1 MLLPLAPP
9 TRVAFSAR
17 EVARPGEIW
26 RLFQEVALAG
36 SAAGGWT
43 PQRYLAERCAF
54 VMRSMR
60 VVHERE
66 LAYGEGV
73 SASTCIARI
82 RRDTFFT
89 RDSAVQDARGVVA
102 RTRQEW
108 AVVSYD
114 LAAMRAPRELL
125 EAFPPESSP
134 EVSMPEIEPRA
145 EVALAPLE
153 IDALFCFTDP
163 LDHVNHTV
171 HVDWCDGAIAR
182 ALARGGIAARELVPV
197 AEEATFRAG
206 IVVGDRVRVE
216 SSLVGA
222 TAAGALAF
230 THRVFAGEVLAASLT
245 TVRTLVG
252 EDGAERMAR
261 ALGGSSSGGGLPS
274 RSSEG

>member
-1 MLLPLAPP
+1 MELPLAPP

-60 VVHERE
+60 VVHDRE
-66 LAYGEGV
+66 LAYGEAV

-82 RRDTFFT
+82 RRETFFT
-89 RDSAVQDARGVVA
+89 RDSVVCDGQGPFA

-114 LAAMRAPRELL
+114 LAAMRAPPALL
-125 EAFPPESSP
+125 EAFPAEPSP
-134 EVSMPEIEPRA
+134 EVEMPAVEPHPPL
-145 EVALAPLE
+145 ALAPLE

-182 ALARGGIAARELVPV
+182 AMVRAGVPPRELVPL

-216 SSLVGA
+216 TTLVGA
-222 TAAGALAF
+222 SARGVTF
-230 THRVFAGEVLAASLT
+230 DHRISTGDKLAATLT
-245 TVRTLVG
+245 TVRTLA
-252 EDGAERMAR
+252 GAEGGRR
-261 ALGGSSSGGGLPS
+261 LLEALASSAG
-274 RSSEG
+274 